1 MHTIFG
7 FISFVLIVIGLLW
20 FQYFVHCTLNRICV
34 RHAKK
39 FCRRK
44 GLAVQRMRWQIEFS
58 VRPDGRKG
66 GKTQNTLV
74 QLDCFDAKKQRR
86 LVLLS
91 VWVFGVRKLV
101 GDDIYP
107 ESYDSQ
113 WPQKCA

>member
-7 FISFVLIVIGLLW
+7 IIGFVLFTIGLM
-20 FQYFVHCTLNRICV
+20 YFMYVVHCTLNRICA
-34 RHAKK
+34 RHAKR
-39 FCRRK
+39 FCRRN
-44 GLAVQRMRWQIEFS
+44 GLAVQRVRWQIEFS
-58 VRPDGRKG
+58 VRPDGRRG

-91 VWVFGVRKLV
+91 VWAFGVRKLV
-101 GDDIYP
+101 SDDIYP